1 MTRLESP
8 SGGEILSAE
17 KFAGT
22 ADDIPGR
29 VDEIAE
35 SMRHSLGESRQS
47 VKENSVPLA
56 KVTSPS
62 LEAIRYFTLGK
73 QSLYSG
79 NIGEAVVLFKKAIE
93 LDPKFAMAHEYL
105 GITYEQSQD
114 HDGEV
119 EQLRQA
125 ALLAGQVSEPERDKI
140 LGDYYS
146 TIRDFQKGCAYYQIL
161 IRLQPVDP
169 APYINLG
176 RCYQDTFD
184 YPQAISY
191 TRKALQLVPQSRVRI
206 NLASQ
211 LFLQG
216 DTQQALQV
224 AEGFSQEYATEG
236 WAQHWIGQIYL
247 ALGRLQDAR
256 KTFQAMADTGG
267 DAEIEGHLSLADMD
281 LATGAYR
288 DAQPELKAAVL
299 AADKYQNSYLGAR
312 TRLALADSM
321 LLAHVPAQ
329 RVRQVLSE
337 ARLTN
342 KSPDLILLFGIAH
355 AAAGDLP
362 AAHEQARAIEAMLK
376 DRDVPATRAAQFL
389 LTAEIALAQ
398 RGFPESVEAAQKA
411 VAYQNSSFA
420 IETLARCY
428 AAAGD
433 FQQAAQ
439 QYETVL
445 TRANERSSAAFDN
458 PAFRRVVL
466 DHYQLGVLYQ
476 KLGRLSDSRSHLEK
490 FLGYWSQAD
499 ADLDLYKDAQRRL
512 RVLPPGGTP
521 TAAR

>member
-1 MTRLESP
+1 M
-8 SGGEILSAE
+8 
-17 KFAGT
+17 
-22 ADDIPGR
+22 
-29 VDEIAE
+29 
-35 SMRHSLGESRQS
+35 
-47 VKENSVPLA
+47 
-56 KVTSPS
+56 
-62 LEAIRYFTLGK
+62 
-73 QSLYSG
+73 
-79 NIGEAVVLFKKAIE
+79 LFKKAIE

-125 ALLAGQVSEPERDKI
+125 ALLADQVSEPERDKI

-161 IRLQPVDP
+161 FGCSRLIR
-169 APYINLG
+169 PYINWPMLSG
-176 RCYQDTFD
+176 YLDHPRRFPIREAY
-184 YPQAISY
+184 AG
-191 TRKALQLVPQSRVRI
+191 AQSPVRDQS
-206 NLASQ
+206 ASIV
-211 LFLQG
+211 LQG

-247 ALGRLQDAR
+247 AQGRLQDAR

-312 TRLALADSM
+312 ARLALADSM

-342 KSPDLILLFGIAH
+342 KSPDLILLFGIAR
-355 AAAGDLP
+355 AAADDLP

-376 DRDVPATRAAQFL
+376 DRDVPATRAAQF
-389 LTAEIALAQ
+389 
-398 RGFPESVEAAQKA
+398 R
-411 VAYQNSSFA
+411 
-420 IETLARCY
+420 
-428 AAAGD
+428 
-433 FQQAAQ
+433 
-439 QYETVL
+439 
-445 TRANERSSAAFDN
+445 
-458 PAFRRVVL
+458 
-466 DHYQLGVLYQ
+466 
-476 KLGRLSDSRSHLEK
+476 
-490 FLGYWSQAD
+490 
-499 ADLDLYKDAQRRL
+499 
-512 RVLPPGGTP
+512 
-521 TAAR
+521 